1 MSSSR
6 GALAGL
12 LLLAACAAP
21 QAASQPAPPAPA
33 LPPAPTLPPPA
44 AAAHKDLPPG
54 VAEAE
59 THRAPTRNGTFS
71 VWWTSDPSPI
81 PFNAPFTLR
90 VWAAEAGAPNV
101 PLMNANIELGAQMP
115 EHGHGMNRSP
125 RVTPQ
130 PDGSVLVE
138 GMLFHMRGHWEL
150 LVNVRAGGV
159 FGQASLPVYLQ

>member
-1 MSSSR
+1 MTR
-6 GALAGL
+6 NAAGL
-12 LLLAACAAP
+12 LPALLMLAACASP
-21 QAASQPAPPAPA
+21 TAAPAPA
-33 LPPAPTLPPPA
+33 APTAPSTPAAPPPA

-59 THRAPTRNGTFS
+59 THRAPTRNGSFS
-71 VWWTSDPSPI
+71 VWWTSDPTPI

-90 VWAAEAGAPNV
+90 VWAASAGAPDV
-101 PLMNANIELGAQMP
+101 PLKDASIELGAQMP

-150 LVNVRAGGV
+150 LVNVRAAGV